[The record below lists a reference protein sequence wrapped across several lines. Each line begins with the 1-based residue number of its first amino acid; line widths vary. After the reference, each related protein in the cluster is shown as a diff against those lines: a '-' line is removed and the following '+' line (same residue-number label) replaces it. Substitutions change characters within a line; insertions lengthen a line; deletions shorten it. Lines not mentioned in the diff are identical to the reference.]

1 MWYEESVF
9 YQINLF
15 GFCQVPERNDGV
27 LAHRIQK
34 VTDWIPHMSRLGINA
49 VYFCPF
55 FESDA
60 HGYDTRDYLKLD
72 CRLGDNEDLGQMCE
86 AFHKAGIRIVFD
98 GVFNHVGRG
107 FWAFEDVL
115 KKREQSAYKDWFHIN
130 FGGNNGYDDGLWY
143 EGWEGHYELVKL
155 NLQNPQVK
163 DYLFSCVDQWMDTY
177 KIDGLRL
184 DVAYMVDK
192 QFLRELR
199 SHCLGRNP
207 EFFLLGEMIHGD
219 YNQLV
224 SDEFLH
230 SATNYE
236 CYKGLY
242 SSFNSMNLFEIG
254 HSLQRQ
260 FGSEPWCLYRGKH
273 LLSFADN
280 HDVTRVASILNEPKH
295 IPLLYALLLAMPGI
309 PCIYYGSEWGAK
321 GEKSQR
327 DSALRPAFDEPQWNE
342 LTDLICKCVE
352 IHKKSPALCYGEFR
366 IAMMTNRQLIIERSY
381 ESQRILV
388 AINADGEDYMAHF
401 DAQAGR
407 AKDLITGRDHDFGG
421 GSLMPGYSAA
431 YWEVY

>member
-115 KKREQSAYKDWFHIN
+115 KNRGQSAYKDWFHIN

-163 DYLFSCVDQWMDTY
+163 DYLFLM
-177 KIDGLRL
+177 
-184 DVAYMVDK
+184 
-192 QFLRELR
+192 
-199 SHCLGRNP
+199 
-207 EFFLLGEMIHGD
+207 
-219 YNQLV
+219 
-224 SDEFLH
+224 H
-230 SATNYE
+230 SPY
-236 CYKGLY
+236 
-242 SSFNSMNLFEIG
+242 
-254 HSLQRQ
+254 
-260 FGSEPWCLYRGKH
+260 
-273 LLSFADN
+273 
-280 HDVTRVASILNEPKH
+280 
-295 IPLLYALLLAMPGI
+295 
-309 PCIYYGSEWGAK
+309 
-321 GEKSQR
+321 
-327 DSALRPAFDEPQWNE
+327 
-342 LTDLICKCVE
+342 
-352 IHKKSPALCYGEFR
+352 
-366 IAMMTNRQLIIERSY
+366 
-381 ESQRILV
+381 
-388 AINADGEDYMAHF
+388 
-401 DAQAGR
+401 
-407 AKDLITGRDHDFGG
+407 
-421 GSLMPGYSAA
+421 
-431 YWEVY
+431 